1 VNHAVQPGILGPE
14 EKLDAWNLDVAG
26 LAFIFSPST
35 LDLWWFVMGAA
46 LKHYL
51 NPLHVYCRLR
61 DLGMTKGVAV
71 SLCKLYERMVSG
83 PLDSA

>member
-1 VNHAVQPGILGPE
+1 
-14 EKLDAWNLDVAG
+14 
-26 LAFIFSPST
+26 
-35 LDLWWFVMGAA
+35 MGAA

-71 SLCKLYERMVSG
+71 SLCKLYERMVFRLFVISI
-83 PLDSA
+83 AIIR